1 MSTETINT
9 HEESGESAEHF
20 EEMVA
25 KGEELE
31 RRNNPDQE
39 QRPDWLPEKFK
50 NAEQMAEAYSN
61 LEKKLGSGE
70 QEQQEEPQ
78 EEYVEEQTEEVPDT
92 EAEQSQ
98 VREAVEAA
106 GVDFNSL
113 QGEYDETG
121 ELSEQSYN
129 ALAEAGF
136 PQDLVNSWIAGQEA
150 LANNYQ
156 SSVYESVGGEE
167 AYGEMIGWASENLSQ
182 GEIAAYDRAV
192 ASGDID
198 MVNLAVSGL
207 QTKYQAAEGTDPSLI
222 EGQSSNSSGG
232 NYSSWAEV
240 TQAMRDPRYQS
251 DPAYRQSV
259 TDKLA
264 RSNVQ

>member
-136 PQDLVNSWIAGQEA
+136 PQDLVN
-150 LANNYQ
+150 L
-156 SSVYESVGGEE
+156 
-167 AYGEMIGWASENLSQ
+167 
-182 GEIAAYDRAV
+182 
-192 ASGDID
+192 
-198 MVNLAVSGL
+198 
-207 QTKYQAAEGTDPSLI
+207 SLI
-222 EGQSSNSSGG
+222 HI
-232 NYSSWAEV
+232 
-240 TQAMRDPRYQS
+240 
-251 DPAYRQSV
+251 
-259 TDKLA
+259 
-264 RSNVQ
+264 